1 MKYGISLEVNIRFN
15 GIRFNKQTR
24 KLSVQLKIRI
34 NAFKN
39 AFWKLYIYIKHFRKN
54 LSQDK
59 SGNPATIEVEFFGL
73 CDII

>member
-34 NAFKN
+34 NAFKD

-54 LSQDK
+54 LS
-59 SGNPATIEVEFFGL
+59 
-73 CDII
+73 